1 MDCPQRRKMGGSTSP
16 IWPTPDGIQLFLP
29 LAGRRDAG
37 EDFRGFARG
46 GRSFRN
52 KHRLNSRKSICTSKP
67 WAKKAIRAAR
77 ESFCIGTTRGG
88 KTTKIHSLVNRIGL
102 PVQLAITA
110 GNVQDCSEAIPLVEQ
125 SPLKTGS
132 NLLGDRIYG
141 SREFRNYL
149 TGRKILY
156 TIPPKKNIKN
166 PWPYDKAGYK
176 RRNIVERFFCRIK
189 DFRRIATRYDKRDDS
204 FFAFVLLAAS
214 FVSFAILHI

>member
-1 MDCPQRRKMGGSTSP
+1 MTDAEWAIIEPLIVRRHRGRPQKDIRAHMNGILWIARSGARWEDLPARYGPHQTVYSCFCR
-16 IWPTPDGIQLFLP
+16 WRDDGTLEKIFEALH
-29 LAGRRDAG
+29 
-37 EDFRGFARG
+37 EG

-52 KHRLNSRKSICTSKP
+52 KHRLNSRKSICTGKP

-166 PWPYDKAGYK
+166 P
-176 RRNIVERFFCRIK
+176 
-189 DFRRIATRYDKRDDS
+189 
-204 FFAFVLLAAS
+204 
-214 FVSFAILHI
+214 